1 MILEISLYILV
12 LMIVG
17 MVVFKI
23 VYNLYVSIKPKKS
36 FEEIKSL
43 SELER
48 IIDGLKCPRDFHC
61 YKSVHNSLDKKTA
74 GDMKSFLF
82 CFKEKLRGC
91 AFSVPS
97 ESKSSCKCP
106 LRDYI
111 VRELDN
117 SKTT

>member
-17 MVVFKI
+17 MVIFKI
-23 VYNLYVSIKPKKS
+23 VYNLYASIRPKKS
-36 FEEIKSL
+36 LEEIESL
-43 SELER
+43 SELEK
-48 IIDGLKCPRDFHC
+48 IMDGLKCPRDFQC
-61 YKSVHNSLDKKTA
+61 YKSAYNSLDKQTA

-111 VRELDN
+111 SKELGN
-117 SKTT
+117 